1 MRITTKGQVTVPKE
15 LRDRHG
21 FTEGS
26 DLDFVEEDGK
36 VILVKKEIKQ
46 SESDGAVFVRQLKE
60 LGAKAR
66 REGWASG
73 LTADEIMEMTR
84 GTGDGLKSG

>member
-1 MRITTKGQVTVPKE
+1 MRVTTKGQVTVPKE
-15 LRDRHG
+15 LRERHG
-21 FTEGS
+21 ITAGS
-26 DLDFVEEDGK
+26 DVDFIEEGGR
-36 VILVKKEIKQ
+36 VVLVKNEIKQ

-73 LTADEIMEMTR
+73 LTGDEIMEMTR
-84 GTGDGLKSG
+84 GTGNGGKSR